1 MTDSVV
7 APTAAPPRADA
18 GTPPSGPGPRQRIKP
33 LVYGA
38 LAVVLLLIIC
48 LYVFLPRLWEQWTDD
63 AYVEAHIVTMAPKV
77 AAYVTALRVDDNSRV
92 KAGELLVELDVRDFR
107 NAVDLAQA
115 DLAAAVGRLQEA
127 EDDVQVADQN
137 VRQQEAE
144 LRIAEVNNT
153 LADINLKRLLAV
165 SDIRAVSST
174 RVDDQRTQF
183 EASSALV
190 TESKVKVDSAHAQ
203 AALARSRVVT
213 ATAARQQSQAG
224 LAQAELNL
232 SYTRITAPE
241 DGYVSNKTVE
251 TGDYVEPGQSLFAL
265 VPARPY
271 IIANY
276 REAQLTHMR
285 PGQAVEISVDSF
297 PGVRFRGHVDSLQ
310 AGTGSRFALLPPQ
323 NATGNF
329 VKIAQRVPV
338 KILFDESDATLRW
351 IVPGMSCE
359 TKVFVARR
367 PWLLGFLP

>member
-1 MTDSVV
+1 MNDSVA
-7 APTAAPPRADA
+7 APATAPPRADA
-18 GTPPSGPGPRQRIKP
+18 EAPPSGPGPRQRIKP
-33 LVYGA
+33 LVYGV

-48 LYVFLPRLWEQWTDD
+48 LYFLVPHLWEQWTDD
-63 AYVEAHIVTMAPKV
+63 AYVEAHIVSVAPKV
-77 AAYVTALRVDDNSRV
+77 AAYVTVLRVDDNVRV
-92 KAGELLVELDVRDFR
+92 KAGELLVELDVRDFQ
-107 NAVDLAQA
+107 NAVDLARA
-115 DLAAAVGRLQEA
+115 NLAAAVGRLQEA

-137 VRQQEAE
+137 VRQQDAE
-144 LRIAEVNNT
+144 LRIAQVNDT
-153 LADINLKRLLAV
+153 LAGINLKRLLAV

-190 TESKVKVDSAHAQ
+190 TESKVKVDAAHAQ

-213 ATAARQQSQAG
+213 ATAARQQAQAG
-224 LAQAELNL
+224 LAQAQLNL

-241 DGYVSNKTVE
+241 DGYVASKTVE
-251 TGDYVEPGQSLFAL
+251 AGDYVEPGRSLFSL

-276 REAQLTHMR
+276 RETQVTHMR
-285 PGQAVEISVDSF
+285 PGQPVVISVDSF
-297 PGVRFRGHVDSLQ
+297 PGIRFRGHVDSLQ

-338 KILFDESDATLRW
+338 KILFDESDARLRW

-359 TKVFVARR
+359 TQVFVAKR